1 LYGGRTGRGSHYG
14 HPPRGV
20 NHLTTGSFQSS
31 QRLIQPK
38 IESPKLNEQ
47 QQQPPVRNKR
57 KPAKIKPASATTTE
71 DRPKRPGKL
80 LRSGR
85 ISRKPRRD
93 SETDFGSD
101 NSDDSGAK
109 DKETGSDDD
118 EEFDLTQLGK
128 TNSFLSNKIQ
138 NFSSGLG
145 LGNPSAIIN
154 KIRDGSSSSNDSLA
168 GTNLPLTN
176 FAAFAQSQLL
186 AANLANGLIQNDE
199 ELENDSDFSADGF
212 ESDESD
218 EILKNKIDSENNDE
232 EDLDDFTYSQTML
245 SLINSM
251 QPNHVKI
258 DLDLVPQNKT
268 TKGKSSSSSYSTYH
282 ISLFFQSIFFH
293 RTVIFITKI
302 TIKLILLLQKN
313 KCY

>member
-1 LYGGRTGRGSHYG
+1 M
-14 HPPRGV
+14 
-20 NHLTTGSFQSS
+20 ND
-31 QRLIQPK
+31 
-38 IESPKLNEQ
+38 Q
-47 QQQPPVRNKR
+47 QQPVRNKR
-57 KPAKIKPASATTTE
+57 KPAKIKPVTVTTAE
-71 DRPKRPGKL
+71 DKPRRPGKL

-128 TNSFLSNKIQ
+128 TLLNSNEYNLIL
-138 NFSSGLG
+138 SSGLG
-145 LGNPSAIIN
+145 FGNPLTIVN

-168 GTNLPLTN
+168 ATNLPLTN

-199 ELENDSDFSADGF
+199 DDSDFSADGF
-212 ESDESD
+212 ETDESA
-218 EILKNKIDSENNDE
+218 EILKTKITSENIDD

-251 QPNHVKI
+251 QPNHLKI

-268 TKGKSSSSSYSTYH
+268 TQGK
-282 ISLFFQSIFFH
+282 
-293 RTVIFITKI
+293 
-302 TIKLILLLQKN
+302 
-313 KCY
+313 